1 MAHYCYYQQTKGL
14 PGGCLPTAVA
24 IATVAVA
31 SAVIVA
37 IVATT
42 TTAVLC
48 CCHHWH
54 ALLHFCRPASTPAP
68 TLTHLHPLLFTAL
81 AHLVLPL
88 HFYSYSPTPAHS
100 PSPTLIH
107 CSCTPAPTPVLLL
120 LLTHTCSPLTCTYC
134 NYSCLSHLFVLVDT
148 SGHCQLYLLLPESVF
163 KH

>member
-1 MAHYCYYQQTKGL
+1 VAHYCYYQQTKGL

-88 HFYSYSPTPAHS
+88 HFYSYSPTPALLS
-100 PSPTLIH
+100 
-107 CSCTPAPTPVLLL
+107 PAPTATIPACHIYLC
-120 LLTHTCSPLTCTYC
+120 LLTLQAIANYTCCCQSQYLNTDLLYFCMIYIVVTMFSTY
-134 NYSCLSHLFVLVDT
+134 NI
-148 SGHCQLYLLLPESVF
+148 
-163 KH
+163 